1 MFSKKTRNYGIAMQ
15 RLVLQRLCGLCWQA
29 RFFDCALR
37 SVEKYSEK
45 AECDHLNSEAVKNST
60 GRDFG

>member
-1 MFSKKTRNYGIAMQ
+1 MFAKKTRNYGIAM
-15 RLVLQRLCGLCWQA
+15 RSVVLQRLCGLCWQG

-37 SVEKYSEK
+37 SVEEYSEI
-45 AECDHLNSEAVKNST
+45 ADYDHLNSEAVKNST